1 MRTTQFIYRATG
13 SVFFDSPKC
22 RAAVPAR
29 DPLLKYA
36 LQQASLDYAVRSIR
50 HQVGPQLD
58 CPRLSLAGVVL
69 DRMDGLFLLKV
80 HNIKPQRSERDRAAL
95 EFALR
100 CNGLRLLE
108 RDAREIR
115 ADPLF
120 SNARQVWEHERYDVS
135 LLDRLRISAA
145 LAEYGPQSIRDLEAR
160 SRPEGNVLAAA
171 CALACQNLLTLN
183 IQDSPLGPLTVVA
196 ANSQW

>member
-1 MRTTQFIYRATG
+1 MRTTQFICRATG

-22 RAAVPAR
+22 KAAVPVR

-50 HQVGPQLD
+50 HQMGPQLD

-80 HNIKPQRSERDRAAL
+80 HNIKPKRSEREQAQL

-100 CNGLRLLE
+100 ANGLKLLE

-115 ADPLF
+115 TDPLF
-120 SNARQVWEHERYDVS
+120 SNARQVWEHQRDDVS
-135 LLDRLRISAA
+135 LLDRLRISTA

-183 IQDSPLGPLTVVA
+183 VQDSPLGPLTMVA
-196 ANSQW
+196 AR

>member
-1 MRTTQFIYRATG
+1 MRTTQFTYRAIGT
-13 SVFFDSPKC
+13 VLFDSPKC
-22 RAAVPAR
+22 QTSVPVR
-29 DPLLKYA
+29 DPLLRSA

-50 HQVGPQLD
+50 YQAGPLLD
-58 CPRLSLAGVVL
+58 CPRLSLAGIVL

-80 HNIKPQRSERDRAAL
+80 YLNKPKRTAAEHSRI

-100 CNGLRLLE
+100 CNGLQLLE

-115 ADPLF
+115 TDPLF
-120 SNARQVWEHERYDVS
+120 SNARQVWEHQRDDVS

-145 LAEYGPQSIRDLEAR
+145 LAEYGPQSVRDLELHAR
-160 SRPEGNVLAAA
+160 PNGSVLRAV

-183 IQDSPLGPLTVVA
+183 ILNTPLGPFTMVSA
-196 ANSQW
+196 R